1 MAIHPEAKG
10 IMDLLAQWQR
20 DNAVPPRSEQTI
32 AQQRHFG
39 RRTAE
44 LRLAGEMPAMARVE
58 DVTLPTRG
66 GPRAARVLR
75 PVVGEGR
82 PTFVYVHGGG
92 YVVGSVDETEL
103 EARRFA
109 MATGAN
115 VVSLSYR
122 LAPEHPWPAGV
133 DDIEDALIAL
143 DGGAVAGLD
152 TARLALAGVS
162 AGAGLVAAATRRLVE
177 AERPIVGTL
186 VLLSPWLDTTLT
198 SPSTRLF
205 ATGHQLERTSLES
218 FCRDYIP
225 AGAPDDH
232 PELSPARH
240 PVPAGW
246 PFTVILAAGCDPL
259 VDDAALFARRLE
271 EAGIPHRIRFAPGML
286 HGFHG
291 WWQRLPAIAP
301 DLAWLDDSIRLG
313 WR

>member
-1 MAIHPEAKG
+1 MAIHPEAQS
-10 IMDLLAQWQR
+10 ILDLMGRWQR
-20 DNAVPPRSEQTI
+20 ENGVPPRSQQTVVEQR
-32 AQQRHFG
+32 QWG

-44 LRLAGEMPAMARVE
+44 LRLAGEMPPMASVE
-58 DVTLPTRG
+58 DVTLATRA
-66 GPRAARVLR
+66 GPRPARVLR
-75 PVVGEGR
+75 PKAGAAG

-109 MATGAN
+109 MATGAT

-133 DDIEDALIAL
+133 DDIEDGLLALA
-143 DGGAVAGLD
+143 GGAVPGLD
-152 TARLALAGVS
+152 TTGLALAGVS
-162 AGAGLVAAATRRLVE
+162 AGAGLVAAATRRLVL
-177 AERPIVGTL
+177 AGRPLVGTL
-186 VLLSPWLDTTLT
+186 VLLSPWLDMTLT
-198 SPSTRLF
+198 SPSTEIF
-205 ATGHQLERTSLES
+205 ATGHQLERSSLVS
-218 FCRDYIP
+218 FCRDTIP
-225 AGAPDDH
+225 AGMDPGH

-246 PFTVILAAGCDPL
+246 PRTLVLAAGCDPL
-259 VDDAALFARRLE
+259 VDDAALFVRRLDE
-271 EAGIPHRIRFAPGML
+271 VGVPHALRVVPGML

-301 DLAWLDDSIRLG
+301 DLAWLDTAVRDG